1 MVAAM
6 LYHSSRTPTVPMLRP
21 DPKGNSF
28 RVLTRL
34 FNWRPRTP
42 FYYGWLI
49 LGISSLATFGAT
61 GVSQVVLGGI
71 QVYISEDT
79 GWDTSVL
86 SYAATAGTW
95 CSGLIARSL
104 AAWRT
109 GMGRA
114 G

>member
-1 MVAAM
+1 M
-6 LYHSSRTPTVPMLRP
+6 
-21 DPKGNSF
+21 
-28 RVLTRL
+28 LTRL

-79 GWDTSVL
+79 GWDTSIL

-95 CSGLIARSL
+95 CSGLIAPVIGRL
-104 AAWRT
+104 ADRY
-109 GMGRA
+109 GRA